1 MPNQDG
7 DGYLV
12 SKGYAW
18 YVFFLLFVLMLFDF
32 IDRAVLS
39 SIFPFLKNDWGVT
52 DAQCGVLSAAVSW
65 SLTVFS
71 IPASILADRWSRK
84 KTVGLMST
92 IWSLATISC
101 AFTRNFTQLFIARL
115 VLGTGESGYVPA
127 GNAMI
132 SALFPSRLRAAL
144 MGVFI
149 GAGTLGAAIGVVLGG
164 WIATNYGWRHAFGI
178 VGLPGLVFALLFF
191 FVKDYKTIELTVSS
205 RGADGS
211 TVQRKMNRKE
221 IGRNILTQPSL
232 ILMCLGQIFGFFFI
246 SALGAW
252 LPSFFI
258 RVHHLSVPQAS
269 ARAGAVLVL
278 CIVGN
283 YLGGLAADKLVTRGR
298 TNGRPIVAAVVQLF
312 NGLIFLAAFGLAQGR
327 VQFLLLLLGGVMA
340 ASYNGP
346 VLSSVTELVHPGLR
360 STAVSVMALLQNVFG
375 YALGPVVAGM
385 LSDRYGLGTA
395 MLAMSFAPTMA
406 MVMYGAAA
414 FAYNRDLAKV
424 EKVELRLENK

>member
-7 DGYLV
+7 DSYLV
-12 SKGYAW
+12 SRGYAW

-39 SIFPFLKNDWGVT
+39 SIYPFLKTEWGVT

-65 SLTVFS
+65 SITVFS
-71 IPASILADRWSRK
+71 IPSAILADRWSRK

-101 AFTRNFTQLFIARL
+101 AFTRNFTQLFVARL
-115 VLGTGESGYVPA
+115 VLGTGEAGYVPA

-132 SALFPSRLRAAL
+132 SALFPSRLRASL
-144 MGVFI
+144 MGIFI

-164 WIATNYGWRHAFGI
+164 WIATHYGWRHVFGV

-191 FVKDYKTIELTVSS
+191 FVRDYKTIDLTVSS

-211 TVQRKMNRKE
+211 TVQRKMNKKD
-221 IGRNILTQPSL
+221 IWQNIFTKPSL
-232 ILMCLGQIFGFFFI
+232 ALMCVGQIFGFFFI

-258 RVHHLSVPQAS
+258 RIHHLSVPEAS
-269 ARAGAVLVL
+269 AKAGAVLVL

-283 YLGGLAADKLVTRGR
+283 YLGGLAADKLVTKGR
-298 TNGRPIVAAVVQLF
+298 TNGRPLVAAFAQLC
-312 NGLIFLAAFGLAQGR
+312 NSLVFLAAFGLAQGR
-327 VQFLLLLLGGVMA
+327 VQFLLLLLGGMMA

-375 YALGPVVAGM
+375 YALGPVVAGL
-385 LSDRYGLGTA
+385 LSDRYGLGPALLVVSVTPA
-395 MLAMSFAPTMA
+395 LAMI
-406 MVMYGAAA
+406 MYGAAA
-414 FAYNRDLAKV
+414 LAYNRDLAKV
-424 EKVELRLENK
+424 EKVRIQLED